1 MTADDI
7 TGSGTHDQGA
17 SSLAS
22 LRSFQDYHWLMLKVF
37 HEAVE
42 SRHGTRGLAAIARGV
57 RQEGVYRGTAMRD
70 QPASFVTGRDPA
82 ALLEHWDSGEWEL
95 AAAEGELSVAT
106 DGPAVVLTLPEAPGR
121 AYLTELI
128 GETAALSALGLY
140 WPELTAGIT
149 AGYGAGVVLEADD
162 AAARPWRLR
171 VTGAGPVRRAPRLG
185 ALAADPV
192 RLIEVNR
199 RTTGLLAAMQMYVSR
214 ELVRAYDASGEETI
228 RQAAYRFGADRGGV
242 IRDRMLALGKPLTMA
257 NFGSTDGLQERD
269 PSEAVFV
276 FKERQHISDGAYYL
290 DCTYCPLA
298 EVWSSEGEEGLRLG
312 YLFDSSN
319 HRGLFQGYNPE
330 TEVRWTSVKSRGDQ
344 VCRFRFTVPALLT
357 EDDPTPEEFD
367 RMDHISL

>member
-1 MTADDI
+1 MTAGEI
-7 TGSGTHDQGA
+7 TTTGADEGGA

-37 HEAVE
+37 HQAVE
-42 SRHGTRGLAAIARGV
+42 SQHGAAGLAAIARGV
-57 RQEGVYRGTAMRD
+57 REEGVFRGTAMRD
-70 QPASFVTGRDPA
+70 QPAAFVTGRDPA

-95 AAAEGELSVAT
+95 AAAEGDLTVAT
-106 DGPAVVLTLPEAPGR
+106 EGPAVVLTLPRAPGR

-128 GETAALSALGLY
+128 GEAAALSALRLY
-140 WPELTAGIT
+140 WPELCAGIS

-162 AAARPWRLR
+162 AAAAPWRLR
-171 VTGAGPVRRAPRLG
+171 VTGTDPAQRAPRLG
-185 ALAADPV
+185 ALAADPF
-192 RLIEVNR
+192 RLIEVTR

-214 ELVRAYDASGEETI
+214 ELVRAYDASGEETV
-228 RQAAYRFGADRGGV
+228 RQAAYRFGADRGEA
-242 IRDRMLALGKPLTMA
+242 IRDRILALGKPLTMA

-276 FKERQHISDGAYYL
+276 FRERQHISDGAYYL

-298 EVWSSEGEEGLRLG
+298 EIWSSEGEEGLRLG

-344 VCRFRFTVPALLT
+344 VCRFRFTVPGLLT

-367 RMDHISL
+367 RLG